1 MTNLSNLITEIS
13 GYNVRVGK
21 PNFKGL
27 YNCCTGDN
35 TPSATTAIGLVKA
48 AVPEQSLNCA
58 FRKDSQEAAE
68 TIETSNQ
75 PTDSEHESGMIPGML
90 TDEEIAEKKKREEE
104 RRRKEE
110 ERRKREEEKKKKKP
124 SIFAKWTKTIEN
136 KLGSTCDNILN
147 MMDDDESNEQ

>member
-1 MTNLSNLITEIS
+1 MILKIRNMVCRHCVEAPKRTLLDQGLHPLSVELGVAEIEDENLGEALLRCLDNALEAQGFS
-13 GYNVRVGK
+13 GIK
-21 PNFKGL
+21 
-27 YNCCTGDN
+27 
-35 TPSATTAIGLVKA
+35 S
-48 AVPEQSLNCA
+48 
-58 FRKDSQEAAE
+58 
-68 TIETSNQ
+68 
-75 PTDSEHESGMIPGML
+75 H
-90 TDEEIAEKKKREEE
+90 DEEIAEKKKREEE

>member
-1 MTNLSNLITEIS
+1 ML
-13 GYNVRVGK
+13 
-21 PNFKGL
+21 
-27 YNCCTGDN
+27 
-35 TPSATTAIGLVKA
+35 
-48 AVPEQSLNCA
+48 
-58 FRKDSQEAAE
+58 
-68 TIETSNQ
+68 
-75 PTDSEHESGMIPGML
+75 PGML